1 MSRAGRRRA
10 GLWAGVVGPT
20 LFVVVFLVEGA
31 IRPGYDAMR
40 LQVSYLSLGEGGWVQ
55 VASFLVT
62 GVLLLVFSGALRNVL
77 GTGAGATLA
86 PLGVAL
92 AGAGTII
99 AGLFSTMPA
108 FGYPPGTPEGFPTEI
123 SSTAYLHVLG
133 AFCFF
138 GGMIVA
144 PLAMARRFRR
154 EHDTGWVVY
163 SVVTALVVW
172 LFLGAS
178 SADPSGQPFFPDT
191 VGLLQRISIIAGLAW
206 IAALAARYLRL
217 PG

>member
-144 PLAMARRFRR
+144 PLAMARRFRH